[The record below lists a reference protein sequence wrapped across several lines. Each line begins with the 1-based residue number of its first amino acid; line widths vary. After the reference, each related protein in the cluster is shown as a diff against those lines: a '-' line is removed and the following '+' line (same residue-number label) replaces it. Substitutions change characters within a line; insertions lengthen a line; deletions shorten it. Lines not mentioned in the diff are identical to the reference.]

1 MDQYVLVPVD
11 GSDRAEQALEHALE
25 HFSGAKITV
34 LHVID
39 PVSLIGYADD
49 EWVDFEGYR
58 EATERQ
64 RDRAET
70 LLDEYR
76 DTVESH
82 GLTVETLLE
91 TGDPAGRILD
101 AIEAEDVDHVVMG
114 SRGRSGV
121 RRVLFGS
128 VAETVT
134 RRSPVPVTIV
144 R

>member
-1 MDQYVLVPVD
+1 MDQHVLVPVD
-11 GSDRAEQALEHALE
+11 GSDRAEEALEYALE
-25 HFSGAKITV
+25 HFSGATVTV

-49 EWVDFEGYR
+49 EWVDFEGYQ
-58 EATERQ
+58 EARERQ
-64 RDRAET
+64 RERAET

-82 GLTVETLLE
+82 GQNAETLLE
-91 TGDPAGRILD
+91 TGDPADRILD
-101 AIEAEDVDHVVMG
+101 VIDAENVDHVVMG

>member
-1 MDQYVLVPVD
+1 MDQHVLVPVD
-11 GSDRAEQALEHALE
+11 GSDRAEQALEYALE
-25 HFSGAKITV
+25 YFSGGTVTV

-64 RDRAET
+64 RERAET

-76 DTVESH
+76 TTVESH
-82 GLTVETLLE
+82 GQNVETLLE
-91 TGDPAGRILD
+91 TGDPADRILD
-101 AIEAEDVDHVVMG
+101 VIDAENVDHVVMG